1 MLIRFHFNLDR
12 KRKIH
17 GKPKKNLKYHDLEG
31 FLALFSNMVVYQ
43 ELKHERIETNEAV
56 EVEGNV
62 RRSSITTPQEIRIK
76 QGVYDCNGGFFYL
89 RGSNIHARE
98 TQNSRI
104 DALQGITIE
113 GLVSGGELS
122 AKLDDIVVGKVAPK
136 TVFVLGYTSKE
147 QEDIR
152 RAYAQADE
160 MYNAL
165 NQQFT
170 SLTQRT
176 NAKDRAVKNFLIAQ
190 EAQTSE
196 QIRALRARNKPL
208 RNAMDELAQSW
219 ESQECLNTEIKKSG
233 SVKEN
238 AWEAWK
244 KTRLTRNKLRVQ
256 RSIDADVEI
265 TINGITYRTE
275 KPIYT
280 EANKELVFYRDPSTG
295 VIIWEMMKKES

>member
-1 MLIRFHFNLDR
+1 MGGEGGA
-12 KRKIH
+12 KR
-17 GKPKKNLKYHDLEG
+17 
-31 FLALFSNMVVYQ
+31 
-43 ELKHERIETNEAV
+43 
-56 EVEGNV
+56 
-62 RRSSITTPQEIRIK
+62 
-76 QGVYDCNGGFFYL
+76 GFFFGAY
-89 RGSNIHARE
+89 
-98 TQNSRI
+98 
-104 DALQGITIE
+104 
-113 GLVSGGELS
+113 
-122 AKLDDIVVGKVAPK
+122 P
-136 TVFVLGYTSKE
+136 SKE
-147 QEDIR
+147 REDISL
-152 RAYAQADE
+152 AYAKADE